1 MDLHSCRAVLR
12 ADCHGHHLVDS
23 QSSMGTCAGE
33 VKIFATQKLIP
44 LRRIKRAHTIF
55 VTAITFAQDG
65 NAVVSTS
72 ADATARVTLV
82 EPPNGR
88 SGSSSKLSATFL
100 LAFIA
105 VLLAIAVQ
113 IFRQWRSGNLS
124 LNPAEDFQTLA
135 KQSLARLS
143 QLTSRA
149 SS

>member
-1 MDLHSCRAVLR
+1 MKLIVLTSGIR
-12 ADCHGHHLVDS
+12 
-23 QSSMGTCAGE
+23 TCAGE

-88 SGSSSKLSATFL
+88 ARSSSKLSITFL

-105 VLLAIAVQ
+105 VLLAVGVQ
-113 IFRQWRSGNLS
+113 ILRQWQSGKLS
-124 LNPAEDFQTLA
+124 LNPAEDFQTLI
-135 KQSLARLS
+135 KQSMARLS
-143 QLTSRA
+143 RLISR
-149 SS
+149 SSS

>member
-1 MDLHSCRAVLR
+1 MAIIMLTSNAGV
-12 ADCHGHHLVDS
+12 
-23 QSSMGTCAGE
+23 CAGE

-88 SGSSSKLSATFL
+88 SGSSSKLSAAFL

-105 VLLAIAVQ
+105 VGVAVVVQ
-113 IFRQWRSGNLS
+113 VLRQWQNGSLS
-124 LNPAEDFQTLA
+124 LNPAEDFQTFI
-135 KQSLARLS
+135 KQSVARLS
-143 QLTSRA
+143 RLTSR
-149 SS
+149 SSS